1 MQSQLNPQPSPPASI
16 ESALIFAVD
25 CPVLDLHRKYLER
38 RGFRLTTV
46 LSPECRVLLFCPD
59 HLGLYEVGV
68 SKLDT
73 PRLVVGGMPPTH
85 WPHAQGLTAPVLPA
99 VLERAI
105 VHILAPAA
113 PAEVSRYRILLVDDD
128 ATVRHAATSA
138 FEDAGFEVHSVDGF
152 ARVQEEMKRHPD
164 FILIDLNLPGLSGEK
179 LGEILRRQQVPMGV
193 FSSEPAARLEAARER
208 IGAVAAYSKGMP
220 LHMIAHDVRRHIAEA
235 KRH

>member
-1 MQSQLNPQPSPPASI
+1 VLSQINVQPSPLASL
-16 ESALIFAVD
+16 EGALIFAVD
-25 CPVLDLHRKYLER
+25 CPLLDLHRKHLER
-38 RGFRLTTV
+38 RGFHLTTV

-68 SKLDT
+68 SKLDA

-85 WPHAQGLTAPVLPA
+85 WQHAQGLAAPVLPA

-105 VHILAPAA
+105 VHLLAPAA
-113 PAEVSRYRILLVDDD
+113 PAELSRYRILLVDDD
-128 ATVRHAATSA
+128 ATVRHAATTA
-138 FEDAGFEVHSVDGF
+138 FEDAGFEVHCVDGF

-179 LGEILRRQQVPMGV
+179 LGEILRRQNVPMGV
-193 FSSEPAARLEAARER
+193 LSSEPAARLEAARER

-220 LHMIAHDVRRHIAEA
+220 LHMVAHDVRRHIAEA

>member
-16 ESALIFAVD
+16 ENSLIFAVD
-25 CPVLDLHRKYLER
+25 CPLLDLHRKHLER

-68 SKLDT
+68 SKLDA

-105 VHILAPAA
+105 VHILAAAA
-113 PAEVSRYRILLVDDD
+113 PAEVSRYRLLLVDDD

-193 FSSEPAARLEAARER
+193 FSSEPPARLEAARER